1 MEEINLH
8 EFEDNNYIINIIVID
23 IELVSHMIY
32 LLSQKFIIRT
42 YAFDTK
48 WKWEKFGSYQEL
60 KFSQYSQEF
69 LPIKRLYEQ
78 KGKIIAVIYVY
89 FIWKLVYLVKKSSVK
104 KMEIIY
110 CNCLSLTHPI
120 KAFISNPR
128 RKKKLF
134 LLYFQKNFNKLCFKL
149 HSLYNNLCERKEIER
164 TFFFKNFE
172 IVNSV
177 LFSIESRDQNETWNF
192 F

>member
-1 MEEINLH
+1 
-8 EFEDNNYIINIIVID
+8 
-23 IELVSHMIY
+23 MIY

-42 YAFDTK
+42 YEFDTK

-69 LPIKRLYEQ
+69 LPINQ
-78 KGKIIAVIYVY
+78 TIIWTERKDYSSYVCV
-89 FIWKLVYLVKKSSVK
+89 FCMCIIWKLVYLVKKSSVK

>member
-1 MEEINLH
+1 MH
-8 EFEDNNYIINIIVID
+8 EFEDNDYIINIIVID

-42 YAFDTK
+42 YEFDTK

-89 FIWKLVYLVKKSSVK
+89 FIWKLVYLVKKKFSK
-104 KMEIIY
+104 KDG
-110 CNCLSLTHPI
+110 NH
-120 KAFISNPR
+120 
-128 RKKKLF
+128 
-134 LLYFQKNFNKLCFKL
+134 LL
-149 HSLYNNLCERKEIER
+149 
-164 TFFFKNFE
+164 
-172 IVNSV
+172 
-177 LFSIESRDQNETWNF
+177 
-192 F
+192 

>member
-1 MEEINLH
+1 
-8 EFEDNNYIINIIVID
+8 
-23 IELVSHMIY
+23 MIY

-42 YAFDTK
+42 YEFDTK

-78 KGKIIAVIYVY
+78 KGKIIAVMYVY

-134 LLYFQKNFNKLCFKL
+134 LLYFEKNFNKLCFKL

>member
-1 MEEINLH
+1 
-8 EFEDNNYIINIIVID
+8 
-23 IELVSHMIY
+23 MIY

-42 YAFDTK
+42 YEFDTK

-78 KGKIIAVIYVY
+78 KGKIIAVMYVY

-120 KAFISNPR
+120 KAFISNP
-128 RKKKLF
+128 
-134 LLYFQKNFNKLCFKL
+134 
-149 HSLYNNLCERKEIER
+149 
-164 TFFFKNFE
+164 
-172 IVNSV
+172 
-177 LFSIESRDQNETWNF
+177 
-192 F
+192 